1 MDALISCYV
10 ERSMRLI
17 MLMDITFTCECGEHR
32 EEIIYVPEPNFTAE
46 KSKDSA
52 NESYEQINCDGC
64 GVDHE
69 ITVVN
74 TFGGADC
81 YVDNGEIDVDFGMPY
96 YPESDYD
103 QDELEWFI
111 CSKTQ
116 IEIFNNQIKSVE
128 KLLAVEV
135 DIETY
140 FSLLVMLHGHVVAA
154 IEAYLASTFIHQVT
168 NSDELT
174 RKLIETDPTF
184 SKVKFTLKEIFEK
197 QEGLKL
203 TVATYLKDLIF
214 HDLKKVK
221 PMYKDVLN
229 CEFGDIAWLF
239 KAVATRHH
247 CVHRAGFDKEGKQA
261 ELSIVSI
268 KELVAKSVEL
278 TSEIEKKV
286 SIDPEVDGSL
296 FEI

>member
-1 MDALISCYV
+1 
-10 ERSMRLI
+10 
-17 MLMDITFTCECGEHR
+17 MLMDISFTYECGEHR
-32 EEIIYVPEPNFTAE
+32 EEVVHVSEPNFMAE

-52 NESYEQINCDGC
+52 SESYEEIICDSC
-64 GVDHE
+64 GVEHE
-69 ITVVN
+69 ITVIN

-81 YVDNGEIDVDFGMPY
+81 YVDNGEIDVHFGMPY

-111 CSKTQ
+111 GSKTQ

-128 KLLAVEV
+128 KLLEVEV
-135 DIETY
+135 DEETF

-168 NSDELT
+168 NSEELT

-184 SKVKFTLKEIFEK
+184 SKMKFTLKEIFEK

-221 PMYKDVLN
+221 PMYKDVLE
-229 CEFGDIAWLF
+229 CEFGDITWLF
-239 KAVATRHH
+239 QAVLTRHH
-247 CVHRAGFDKEGKQA
+247 CVHRAGLDKEGEQV
-261 ELSIVSI
+261 EISIGSI
-268 KELVAKSVEL
+268 KELVAKAVAL

-286 SIDPEVDGSL
+286 SAVPETDACL
-296 FEI
+296 F